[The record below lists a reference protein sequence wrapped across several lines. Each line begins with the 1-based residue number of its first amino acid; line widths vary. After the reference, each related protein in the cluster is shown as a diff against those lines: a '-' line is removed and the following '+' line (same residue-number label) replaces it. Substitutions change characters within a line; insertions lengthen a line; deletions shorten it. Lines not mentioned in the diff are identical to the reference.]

1 MNNYQDL
8 LAIAAEE
15 SRTKG
20 VDMNTA
26 LKEILHYDI
35 LYALSESKLKQ
46 DLVFQGGTA
55 LRLCY
60 KGNRYSED
68 LDFVCGK
75 EDTMEKMDDMK
86 RILTETIEQRYNLE
100 MKFKEPKPIR
110 FEGKEL
116 QVMRWM
122 AVIHVPRENPAQPQK
137 QKIKIE
143 IADVPSHDN
152 EAQLVQRHYND
163 LAPGYD
169 NIMLRV
175 ATLREIMADK
185 ILAVAGRPAIK
196 SRDIWDLHW
205 LNHKNIPVDLDMIR
219 KKLVDY
225 KEDGVFEGNLEGR
238 INEMLAPGYAKVFY
252 DEMSRFL
259 DQRTR
264 TQINDAPNYSQG
276 LIKSVSRNLEEA
288 LTGLKRGVK
297 VLGGDELTL

>member
-8 LAIAAEE
+8 LKIAEE
-15 SRTKG
+15 EARTKG

-60 KGNRYSED
+60 QGNRYSED

-86 RILTETIEQRYNLE
+86 RILIETIEQRYNLE

-110 FEGKEL
+110 FEGKDL
-116 QVMRWM
+116 HVMRWM
-122 AVIHVPRENPAQPQK
+122 AVIHVPRDNPADPQK

-152 EAQLVQRHYND
+152 EAQFIERHYGD
-163 LAPGYD
+163 MAPGYS

-205 LNHKNIPVDLDMIR
+205 LKRKNIPVDLEMVR
-219 KKLVDY
+219 SKLADY
-225 KEDGVFEGNLEGR
+225 KEEGIFEGNLERR
-238 INEMLAPGYAKVFY
+238 INEMLDPGYAKVY
-252 DEMSRFL
+252 DGEMSRFL
-259 DQRTR
+259 DQETR
-264 TQINDAPNYSQG
+264 GKIASMPGYTAGSIRSVAND
-276 LIKSVSRNLEEA
+276 LEEA
-288 LTGLKRGVK
+288 LKGMKRGLK
-297 VLGGDELTL
+297 VLGGNDLSL

>member
-8 LAIAAEE
+8 LKIAEEE
-15 SRTKG
+15 SRIKG

-86 RILTETIEQRYNLE
+86 RILIDTIEQRYGLE

-110 FEGKEL
+110 FEGKDL
-116 QVMRWM
+116 HVMRWM
-122 AVIHVPRENPAQPQK
+122 AVIHVPRDNPAEPQK

-143 IADVPSHDN
+143 IADVPSYDN
-152 EAQLVQRHYND
+152 EAQLLDRNYND
-163 LAPGYD
+163 LAPGYSH
-169 NIMLRV
+169 IMLRV

-196 SRDIWDLHW
+196 SRDIWDLKW
-205 LNHKNIPVDLDMIR
+205 LSRKEVPVDLDMVR

-225 KEDGVFEGNLEGR
+225 KEEGIFEGNLERR
-238 INEMLAPGYAKVFY
+238 IQEMLEPGYAKTFEQ
-252 DEMSRFL
+252 EMSRFL
-259 DQRTR
+259 DQSMRTNMLNMPSF
-264 TQINDAPNYSQG
+264 TKG
-276 LIKSVSRNLEEA
+276 LIRDVSQNLTKA
-288 LTGLKRGVK
+288 LEGINRGVK
-297 VLGGDELTL
+297 VIDPKELSM